1 MSERDARGLR
11 ARLPWLIL
19 AAVVILLVAASVA
32 AAEAKDRGEAAEEDW
47 APVTLLYMTD
57 VKGKIEPCG

>member
-1 MSERDARGLR
+1 MSERDARGMR
-11 ARLPWLIL
+11 PRIPWTIL
-19 AAVVILLVAASVA
+19 AILALLVAAVA
-32 AAEAKDRGEAAEEDW
+32 AAEAADREEAAEEDW